1 MPESW
6 NYVLEAYFWIILILL
21 IYATYQVINTT
32 INNRNKLKEKKL
44 NEQKSQNKSETR
56 HEIDS
61 LDVYTGKSSELF
73 NIDQVMYII
82 IFLYNI
88 ILLYSDEVIKEKRI
102 YLYSILIL
110 FVIINFLVIYKYIIS
125 PNIIEKR
132 VKNAY
137 GKIIS
142 RITGLNTIN
151 IRKRLQIVTI
161 FWIISINFL
170 IFSGFLFDDKNETF
184 VPISL
189 VLTIYAFITLIS
201 YRLNIYEN

>member
-32 INNRNKLKEKKL
+32 KNNRNKLKEKRL
-44 NEQKSQNKSETR
+44 NEQKSQNKRETR

-61 LDVYTGKSSELF
+61 LDVYIGKNSEFF
-73 NIDQVMYII
+73 NIDQVTYII

-88 ILLYSDEVIKEKRI
+88 ILLYSDEVIKEKKI

-132 VKNAY
+132 VENAY

-184 VPISL
+184 VPISI

-201 YRLNIYEN
+201 YRLNI

>member
-88 ILLYSDEVIKEKRI
+88 ILLYSDEVIKEKKI

-110 FVIINFLVIYKYIIS
+110 FIIINFLVIYKYIIS
-125 PNIIEKR
+125 PNI
-132 VKNAY
+132 
-137 GKIIS
+137 
-142 RITGLNTIN
+142 
-151 IRKRLQIVTI
+151 
-161 FWIISINFL
+161 
-170 IFSGFLFDDKNETF
+170 
-184 VPISL
+184 
-189 VLTIYAFITLIS
+189 
-201 YRLNIYEN
+201 

>member
-88 ILLYSDEVIKEKRI
+88 ILLYSDEVIKEKKI

-110 FVIINFLVIYKYIIS
+110 FIIINFLVIYKYIIS

-184 VPISL
+184 VPISI

-201 YRLNIYEN
+201 YHLNIYEN